1 MDCSPP
7 VSSVHGISQARILE
21 WDAISS
27 SRGSF
32 QPRDLNLH
40 RQFIFF
46 FFFFFL
52 PLPHLGSQKVE
63 SLPLLC
69 AEGDVVGRRAEEAQ
83 QCWLGRRR
91 QGL

>member
-1 MDCSPP
+1 MDLPASLFCPWDFPGKNTGVGCHFLLQGIISTQGPQP
-7 VSSVHGISQARILE
+7 ASAVH
-21 WDAISS
+21 
-27 SRGSF
+27 
-32 QPRDLNLH
+32 
-40 RQFIFF
+40 FF